1 MCRMPLKVSLVVGF
15 VVLLSA
21 CGFKL
26 RGSVDLPP
34 VLQDVYIESSNPFTG
49 MARAMRIELQTAGA
63 NVLEDKDSATA
74 ILVIHH
80 ERSEN
85 RVLSVGSTGRA
96 TEYELYDE
104 VGFSLRDSE
113 GKQLVKPQTLRQT
126 GNLVFDENEV
136 LGKISEAEGIHRQ
149 IRANLARQAIMR
161 ISAAVRKQ

>member
-1 MCRMPLKVSLVVGF
+1 MCRMPLKVTLVVGF

-34 VLQDVYIESSNPFTG
+34 VLQDVYIESANPFTG

-96 TEYELYDE
+96 TEYELYNE
-104 VGFSLRDSE
+104 VGFSLRDRE